1 MNIYQIT
8 YEPNYR
14 VLGLHFWGC
23 NLFCRGCY
31 KNYRID
37 DLSLPGSSVEQLKDA
52 PRAKNPARFL
62 TLEEVLEKTEGLT
75 PRDIFFMGKE
85 ASLDP
90 ELPPLAARLHARHKS
105 FHTLLTNGRKLTDL
119 SDIDEAVFG
128 FKSASESIHREYTGL
143 SNTGILANF
152 KKVYQSGKKVQAE
165 IAFIPDLVEEEE
177 IGALAKAISEI
188 DRRLLFRVTA
198 YFAVPGAP
206 WPSACREQVED
217 AASVAR
223 RYLDN
228 VVTMASDS
236 RDNGWK
242 PEVIF

>member
-31 KNYRID
+31 KNYRTD

-52 PRAKNPARFL
+52 PRAKTPAIFL
-62 TLEEVLEKTEGLT
+62 TLEEVLEKTEGLA

-90 ELPPLAARLHARHKS
+90 ELPLLAARLHARHKG
-105 FHTLLTNGRKLTDL
+105 FHTLLTNGVKLTDL

-128 FKSASESIHREYTGL
+128 FKSASESVHREYTGL
-143 SNTGILANF
+143 SNLGIMNNF
-152 KKVYQSGKKVQAE
+152 KKVYQNGKKLQAE
-165 IAFIPDLVEEEE
+165 IAFIPNLVEEEE
-177 IGALAKAISEI
+177 IGALAKTISEI
-188 DRRLLFRVTA
+188 DRKILFRVTS

-206 WPSACREQVED
+206 WPTASREQVED
-217 AASVAR
+217 AAAFAR
-223 RYLDN
+223 KYLDD

-236 RDNGWK
+236 RDNSWK
-242 PEVIF
+242 PEVIL